1 MNPSRISGIAARAV
15 VSLLIALAASSCRM
29 TPNHPVTAVGPDFAM
44 SYEAAQRALKEE
56 GYAVA
61 KDDAAA
67 GELETE
73 QRHMQDWWWVINVK
87 VKPDGEVAFM
97 ASGSDR
103 VQKGNSI
110 HRRVLNFA
118 NLLRDNFNRQITKLQ
133 IEAKN
138 TAK

>member
-1 MNPSRISGIAARAV
+1 
-15 VSLLIALAASSCRM
+15 M